1 MSETST
7 KVLSSSMAG
16 EDGKKPWSSIFLIL
30 GLVGL
35 LLGLIGLLM
44 GVGNDDFRP
53 VASWLIG
60 FSFWISILVGCLFM
74 VMIFHVFDAGWAV
87 IVRRQLE
94 HVLAGFP
101 WVVLLFLPLLA
112 IIWFGPNPGILW
124 KWLNP
129 EHILPSGYTVATD
142 VLYEAKEPY
151 LNKVAFT
158 LRSLLF
164 LGTLLLFA
172 TCLRKHSF
180 ALDRDSDPQHV
191 HKSRILSA
199 GGIFACAIAASFMAI
214 DWFMSIEYHWFS
226 TMYGVW
232 FFAASMRAA
241 IAFTLILCFYQAT
254 GGNLKGIYNQ
264 AHNYAL
270 GCMALAFTV
279 FWAYISF
286 SQYFL
291 IYQANI
297 PEETFWYNIRQMNA
311 DGSLNSWWWVSLA
324 MIFFYFLMPFLFLLF
339 YKAKVKIGLVLFL
352 AGWILTFHLVD
363 LYWNILPSKKTTDTN
378 VLGYDVVPFT
388 VTFWDI
394 SVLVGVGGIVLWAY
408 MKSLAREE
416 AIPVHDPRIEESVH
430 HHE

>member
-1 MSETST
+1 MSETSANT
-7 KVLSSSMAG
+7 FTASSASAT
-16 EDGKKPWSSIFLIL
+16 GKKPLSSLFLFI
-30 GLVGL
+30 GLAGII
-35 LLGLIGLLM
+35 LGLIGMFL
-44 GVGNDDFRP
+44 GVGDNNFRP
-53 VASWLIG
+53 VVSWLIG
-60 FSFWISILVGCLFM
+60 FSFWLSILVGCLFM
-74 VMIFHVFDAGWAV
+74 VMIFHVFDSGWAV

-94 HVLAGFP
+94 HVLAAFP
-101 WVVLLFLPLLA
+101 WVVLIFLPLLL

-124 KWLNP
+124 KWMNP
-129 EHILPSGYTVATD
+129 DHVLPSGYTVAND
-142 VLYEAKEPY
+142 VLYIAKEPY
-151 LNKVAFT
+151 LNKTAFT

-172 TCLRKHSF
+172 TCLRRQSF
-180 ALDRDSDPQHV
+180 ALDRTANPSHV
-191 HKSRILSA
+191 HKSRVLAA
-199 GGIFACAIAASFMAI
+199 GGIFACGMAASFMAI

-241 IAFTLILCFYQAT
+241 IAFTLILCFFQAT
-254 GGNLKGIYNQ
+254 RGVLQGIYKP
-264 AHNYAL
+264 AHNYDL

-297 PEETFWYNIRQMNA
+297 PEEVFWFNIRQMNA
-311 DGSLNSWWWVSLA
+311 DGTFNSWWWVSLS
-324 MIFFYFLMPFLFLLF
+324 MIFLYFLMPFLFLLF
-339 YKAKVKIGLVLFL
+339 YKSKVKIKLVLFL

-363 LYWNILPSKKTTDTN
+363 LYWNILPAKKTADTN
-378 VLGYDVVPFT
+378 VLGYDVVQFG

-394 SVLVGVGGIVLWAY
+394 AVLVGVGGIVLWAY
-408 MKSLAREE
+408 LKSVAEQE
-416 AIPVHDPRIEESVH
+416 VIPVHDPRIEESVN